1 MDIPNDLECSRF
13 EVVGWESRAV
23 LGIVSDGA
31 GRKGDTMGVGG
42 AWVIVPGKVWQAV
55 EITTNITRNA
65 DTKAGFWFM
74 ISPSRF
80 EEVK

>member
-1 MDIPNDLECSRF
+1 M
-13 EVVGWESRAV
+13 

-31 GRKGDTMGVGG
+31 GRKGDAMGVDG
-42 AWVIVPGKVWQAV
+42 AWSIVAGEDWQAV